1 MTAGLLD
8 SVIYGALWA
17 SPALAALFEERR
29 RTEGWLEVL
38 AVLAEVE
45 AAHDVIPPAAARAIA
60 SACRGIEVDAA
71 FLEEVRGGREAS
83 GHSTAG
89 LIAAVAR
96 RCEPEAGAWVH
107 HGATV
112 QDVTD
117 SWLMATLRDARAHV
131 AAELDAACAA
141 LAALA
146 RRHRDTPMVGR
157 THGQHGLPITFGF
170 KVAGWLA
177 ELRRHRARLR
187 EIAPRMD
194 VGQLA
199 GGVGSLAAFGP
210 RALELQAAFCARLGL
225 APPAASWTSSRD
237 VLAEWGGL
245 LALIAGSADRIGHE
259 VYNLSRSEIGELA
272 EAAPPG
278 TIGSVTM
285 PHKKNPELAEHLG
298 TLARVVRHHAGCLAE
313 GLVHDHERDGRSWK
327 VEWLVVPE
335 LTILAGRAVELLA
348 ELARGLVVREARMR
362 ANLEAAGGA
371 VFSEALLLAL
381 ARRVGGRA
389 ARARVAALAAAPR
402 FADAARADPGIRA
415 ILAPE
420 ELEAVFDVGRATGQ
434 CGALVDRL
442 LAGEVA

>member
-1 MTAGLLD
+1 
-8 SVIYGALWA
+8 
-17 SPALAALFEERR
+17 
-29 RTEGWLEVL
+29 
-38 AVLAEVE
+38 
-45 AAHDVIPPAAARAIA
+45 
-60 SACRGIEVDAA
+60 
-71 FLEEVRGGREAS
+71 
-83 GHSTAG
+83 
-89 LIAAVAR
+89 
-96 RCEPEAGAWVH
+96 
-107 HGATV
+107 
-112 QDVTD
+112 
-117 SWLMATLRDARAHV
+117 
-131 AAELDAACAA
+131 
-141 LAALA
+141 
-146 RRHRDTPMVGR
+146 MVGR

-177 ELRRHRARLR
+177 ELRRHQARLG

-210 RALELQAAFCARLGL
+210 RALALQAAFCARLGL
-225 APPAASWTSSRD
+225 APPAASWTASRD

-245 LALIAGSADRIGHE
+245 LALIAGTADRIGHE

-278 TIGSVTM
+278 VVGSVTM

-298 TLARVVRHHAGCLAE
+298 TLARVVRHHASCLAE

-348 ELARGLVVREARMR
+348 ELARGLVVREERMR

-381 ARRVGGRA
+381 ARRVGRRA
-389 ARARVAALAAAPR
+389 AQARVAALAAAPG
-402 FADAARADPGIRA
+402 FAAAARADPEIRA